1 MRILIWNL
9 FAIHLIRRTC
19 GVISLLRFVSVC
31 LCNVSWYF
39 TTYYSRRLRV
49 CVVKLCG
56 YFWSYASAH
65 FPSAPALSVSNSR
78 RAHGHNSQYAF
89 LWKNATEILWI
100 FPLRITRVSCN
111 TFAFTK
117 QQRGCFSNI
126 HAHKFIGGLIWFG
139 KVGQM
144 VNILLILIVVYWESF
159 NLNIQIVFLFKFL
172 INMKKKLKFLQKI
185 VFFDNFSFFFLK
197 FLANGK

>member
-1 MRILIWNL
+1 MEYKVWSWVRVGRVRASRRRGRHYASGTVGVRRAHLSITAAFLSTRIISQQQQTMRILIWNL

-19 GVISLLRFVSVC
+19 GVIALLRFVSVC

-39 TTYYSRRLRV
+39 TTYYSRRLRA

-89 LWKNATEILWI
+89 L
-100 FPLRITRVSCN
+100 
-111 TFAFTK
+111 
-117 QQRGCFSNI
+117 
-126 HAHKFIGGLIWFG
+126 
-139 KVGQM
+139 
-144 VNILLILIVVYWESF
+144 
-159 NLNIQIVFLFKFL
+159 
-172 INMKKKLKFLQKI
+172 
-185 VFFDNFSFFFLK
+185 
-197 FLANGK
+197 